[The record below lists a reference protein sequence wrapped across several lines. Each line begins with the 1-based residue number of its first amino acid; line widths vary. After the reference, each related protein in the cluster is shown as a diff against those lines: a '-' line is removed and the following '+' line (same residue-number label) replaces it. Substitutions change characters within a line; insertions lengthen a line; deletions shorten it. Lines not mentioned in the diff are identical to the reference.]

1 MSRKNHTSSDRPA
14 TLPVEDPNFER
25 EAQKYENPVPS
36 REYIMKLL
44 EEVGTP
50 LTFKDIA
57 ARLGIDDEPRLE
69 GLSRRLKAMVR
80 DGQLLRNRR
89 GAYGLVKRMQLIK
102 GRVLGHPDGFGFVV
116 PEDPNADGDI
126 YLPAHEMHKVLH
138 GDEVLVSVV
147 GEDRRGRKEGVI
159 VEVTRR
165 HTQKLLGRLHID
177 EYGMAW
183 VQPSNHR
190 IAQDVFIPADGLN
203 GAKEGQV
210 VLVDIIRQPSR
221 RSGPVGRVEK
231 VLGNYLDPGLEIESA
246 IYAYDIP
253 HEWPAD
259 ALSELDEIPDTV
271 TEADRAG
278 RKDLRH
284 LPLVTIDGVDSKDFD
299 DAVFAKR
306 RKNGWRLVVA
316 IADVSHYVRP
326 GSALDEEAYRRG
338 NSVYFPQL
346 TVPML
351 PEKLSNGLCSLNPKV
366 DRLCMVADM
375 EISDEGRLVRS
386 KFYPAV
392 MHSHARLTYDE
403 VWQALQDETACS
415 DNIRE
420 VLPHVKELYELYK
433 VLRKQREARGALDF
447 DTVETRIEF
456 DDNRKIER
464 IVPVVRNDAHKLIE
478 ECMLMANVATARYLS
493 RFKIPIL
500 YRVHEPP
507 KPERLEELRTFLSDF
522 GITLGGGDEPTA
534 ADFAEV
540 IRQVEGKP
548 YANLVQTVLL
558 RSMNQAVYQPENK
571 GHFGLNFDCYTHYTS
586 PIRRYP
592 DLIIH
597 RALKHVLTEGKM
609 PYPYDLPRMEQ
620 IGAHCS
626 ETERRADEATRDAV
640 NFLKCEYLSHRLGET
655 YEGIVAAVTN
665 FGLFV
670 ELQPL
675 YVEGLVHI
683 TELGDDY
690 FVYDKARH
698 SLIGERTGKRYRIGD
713 RVRVQV
719 AQVNLDE
726 RKVELRLLGEVEDE
740 ETGSGSEDGA
750 KSARPKR
757 KRSRGGKRGR
767 KPAGKTSAPSSE
779 KPAQAAEQA
788 ERPKSRRNRKR
799 SRKPR
804 T

>member
-1 MSRKNHTSSDRPA
+1 MSDKNNEAPLA
-14 TLPVEDPNFER
+14 QKDPYFHR
-25 EAQKYENPVPS
+25 EAEKYENPVPS
-36 REYIMKLL
+36 REFILKLL
-44 EEVGTP
+44 EEAGKP
-50 LTFKDIA
+50 LSFKEIA
-57 ARLGIDDEPRLE
+57 SRLGVEDEARLE

-89 GAYGLVKRMQLIK
+89 GAYGLVKRMNLVK
-102 GRVLGHPDGFGFVV
+102 GRVIGHPDGFGFVV
-116 PEDPNADGDI
+116 PEDPNVTSDI
-126 YLPAHEMHKVLH
+126 YLPAHEMLKVLH
-138 GDEVLVSVV
+138 GDEVLVSIV
-147 GEDRRGRKEGVI
+147 GEDKRGRLEGVV

-165 HTQKLLGRLHID
+165 HTQKLLGRLHFD
-177 EYGMAW
+177 EYGLAW

-190 IAQDVFIPADGLN
+190 ITQDVFIPADGLN

-221 RSGPVGRVEK
+221 RSGPVGRIEK
-231 VLGNYLDPGLEIESA
+231 ILGNYLDPGLEIESA
-246 IYAYDIP
+246 IYSYDIP

-259 ALSELDEIPDTV
+259 VLSELDEIPDTV
-271 TEADRAG
+271 TEEEKAG

-306 RKNGWRLVVA
+306 RKHGWRLVVA
-316 IADVSHYVRP
+316 IADVSHYVTP
-326 GSALDEEAYRRG
+326 GSALDEEAYKRG

-351 PEKLSNGLCSLNPKV
+351 PEKLSNGLCSLNPNV

-375 EISDEGRLVRS
+375 EISDEGKLRRTQI
-386 KFYPAV
+386 YPAV

-403 VWQALQDETACS
+403 VWQALQDETQAS
-415 DNIRE
+415 DNIKP
-420 VLPHVKELYELYK
+420 VLPHVKELYALYQ
-433 VLRKQREARGALDF
+433 VLREQREQRGALDF

-456 DDNRKIER
+456 DENRKIR
-464 IVPVVRNDAHKLIE
+464 QIVPVVRNDAHKLIE
-478 ECMLMANVATARYLS
+478 ECMLMANVATAKYLS
-493 RFKIPIL
+493 RFEIPIL

-507 KPERLEELRTFLSDF
+507 KPERLEELRTFLADF
-522 GITLGGGDEPTA
+522 GLELPGGDEPTA
-534 ADFAEV
+534 ADFAKV
-540 IRQVEGKP
+540 LKQVEGKP
-548 YANLVQTVLL
+548 YANLVQTVML

-571 GHFGLNFDCYTHYTS
+571 GHFGLNFDCYTHFTS

-597 RALKHVLTEGKM
+597 RALRHVLSQGKSL
-609 PYPYDLPRMEQ
+609 YPYDKPRMET

-626 ETERRADEATRDAV
+626 ETERRADEATRDAT
-640 NFLKCEYLSHRLGET
+640 NFLKCEYLSHRLGEE
-655 YEGIVAAVTN
+655 YDGIISAVTN
-665 FGLFV
+665 FGIFV

-675 YVEGLVHI
+675 YVEGLVHV

-698 SLIGERTGKRYRIGD
+698 CLVGERTKRRFRIGD
-713 RVRVQV
+713 PVRVQV

-726 RKVELRLLGEVEDE
+726 RKVELRLLKAPDELQDKRICDE
-740 ETGSGSEDGA
+740 ETVEAAEGSQD
-750 KSARPKR
+750 KPKKAR
-757 KRSRGGKRGR
+757 KRRNRGRGR
-767 KPAGKTSAPSSE
+767 KDESKTSGA
-779 KPAQAAEQA
+779 KP
-788 ERPKSRRNRKR
+788 KGR

-804 T
+804 NRKPRKKS